1 MVVVC
6 CWGERGGRV
15 VCAGREEGRDGDGCA
30 GGVGFAGRDATVG
43 LCRAR
48 WSENGGIAIAVCRR
62 RRRDRCRRGG
72 ERSLLIQDREIS
84 HATLMNRSLPRV
96 RRPLFW
102 GCSHCLPANSPGS
115 AGSHR
120 HWPSA
125 PDPRP
130 TTNHVPPSSSQTI
143 TASGR
148 STAPIIEPPPL
159 LVEYIYQKL
168 PLETQK

>member
-6 CWGERGGRV
+6 CWGRM

-48 WSENGGIAIAVCRR
+48 WSENGGGIAIAVCRR

-72 ERSLLIQDREIS
+72 ELSLLIQDREIS

-96 RRPLFW
+96 RRP
-102 GCSHCLPANSPGS
+102 CSGVVPTACPQI
-115 AGSHR
+115 R
-120 HWPSA
+120 
-125 PDPRP
+125 PDPPARTVIGRAHQTP
-130 TTNHVPPSSSQTI
+130 DPPQTTSRRRRRKPSRRRVGPRLPP
-143 TASGR
+143 
-148 STAPIIEPPPL
+148 EKPL
-159 LVEYIYQKL
+159 
-168 PLETQK
+168 T